1 MAILA
6 AMPAS
11 SSPRGRRAGRPRRD
25 TREEIL
31 NTAESLWQHRGYN
44 AFSYHHIAVQ
54 LGIRN
59 AAIHYHFPGKED
71 LGVELIRRYR
81 DRFARWFASVDT
93 EASAAVR
100 MNCYFG
106 LYLDFLAD
114 ECKVCPSGILGAEF
128 MSIPEEMRAE
138 AQLLMRQ
145 IHEWLMAVLALGQE
159 QESLGFEGDAETK
172 ALQIGA
178 SLQGGLQIARIA
190 GEHRFYQI
198 LNRIRSDL
206 GMPIPAQ
213 IGVDQAD

>member
-81 DRFARWFASVDT
+81 DLS
-93 EASAAVR
+93 
-100 MNCYFG
+100 
-106 LYLDFLAD
+106 L
-114 ECKVCPSGILGAEF
+114 
-128 MSIPEEMRAE
+128 
-138 AQLLMRQ
+138 
-145 IHEWLMAVLALGQE
+145 IH
-159 QESLGFEGDAETK
+159 
-172 ALQIGA
+172 I
-178 SLQGGLQIARIA
+178 
-190 GEHRFYQI
+190 
-198 LNRIRSDL
+198 
-206 GMPIPAQ
+206 
-213 IGVDQAD
+213 